1 MWIQTRGWCWL
12 WWMGLV
18 LAQRSW
24 SFRCV
29 AGKVRMEVWFSALKL
44 CIALLSISSC
54 IPYSI
59 FCAYII
65 LIIMWPNHESECGA
79 GRKIKRIERAWT
91 FFANKTR
98 KLWRL
103 QCCGNMHQDEWK
115 GSSLAKETTN
125 MFKIIQLSFAALFHR
140 HPFSR
145 ARCFK
150 FMPKRTPTATRHQPH
165 VQISTLPCILYVK

>member
-18 LAQRSW
+18 LVQRSW

-59 FCAYII
+59 FCAYMI
-65 LIIMWPNHESECGA
+65 LILDLTMNLNVGLAAKSNVLKGHEPSLQS
-79 GRKIKRIERAWT
+79 
-91 FFANKTR
+91 
-98 KLWRL
+98 KLVSYGD
-103 QCCGNMHQDEWK
+103 CNVVGNMHQDEWK
-115 GSSLAKETTN
+115 ESSLAKETTN
-125 MFKIIQLSFAALFHR
+125 MFKIIQLSFAAWFHR

-150 FMPKRTPTATRHQPH
+150 FMPKRTPTPTRHQPP